1 MFDSF
6 VNKVLLFWR
15 FSSLIYSEST
25 YANFK
30 AISADLKYNKQTNV
44 HVILLDL
51 EYVYILETVG
61 QY

>member
-1 MFDSF
+1 MYFE
-6 VNKVLLFWR
+6 N
-15 FSSLIYSEST
+15 T

-30 AISADLKYNKQTNV
+30 TILADLKYKKQTNV

-61 QY
+61 QQTTEIAIKHGG